1 MLNLRRSTIEIQ
13 QHNRSQR
20 PQGSTL
26 HILDFG
32 NGDTVS
38 NVTLIEQGAWRGS
51 QILAGIGIRVYSGL
65 DCMKTIAHTVLS
77 ESAHAT
83 KLIRSVH

>member
-1 MLNLRRSTIEIQ
+1 MWEGQHPNPRGRFRVYYREWEQHLKVLNLRRSTIEIQ

-51 QILAGIGIRVYSGL
+51 RILDWIV
-65 DCMKTIAHTVLS
+65 
-77 ESAHAT
+77 
-83 KLIRSVH
+83 